1 MSGFIP
7 SVSTVAVLA
16 TVGLGLAAC
25 SGGGFGSFGGFGSSG
40 TPPAPA
46 VSGPAP
52 RPSVSPEDI
61 VGRYGIASYHKP
73 EDRPR
78 TEAAAASQC
87 SQPYVINRSSTGIA
101 MLGHDNPSIQDMTV
115 KAGTDGK
122 TYVGPGVEPGGADD
136 REVMSFDGRVLVLR
150 WVDQEVASRY
160 GVMVLVRCP
169 PPGAP
174 APRTAGAKPK
184 PKPKPKT

>member
-7 SVSTVAVLA
+7 RVSTVAVLA
-16 TVGLGLAAC
+16 AVGLGLAAC
-25 SGGGFGSFGGFGSSG
+25 GGGGFGNFGGFGSSD
-40 TPPAPA
+40 TPPPAPA
-46 VSGPAP
+46 MSGPGG
-52 RPSVSPEDI
+52 RPSVTPEDI

-73 EDRPR
+73 EDRAR
-78 TEAAAASQC
+78 TEAAAAGQC
-87 SQPYVINRSSTGIA
+87 TQPYVINRSSSGVS
-101 MLGHDNPSIQDMTV
+101 MLGHDNPGIQDMVV
-115 KAGTDGK
+115 KAGGDGK
-122 TYVGPGVEPGGADD
+122 TYIGPGPEPGGADD
-136 REVMSFDGRVLVLR
+136 REVMAFDGRVLILR

-174 APRTAGAKPK
+174 VARAKPK